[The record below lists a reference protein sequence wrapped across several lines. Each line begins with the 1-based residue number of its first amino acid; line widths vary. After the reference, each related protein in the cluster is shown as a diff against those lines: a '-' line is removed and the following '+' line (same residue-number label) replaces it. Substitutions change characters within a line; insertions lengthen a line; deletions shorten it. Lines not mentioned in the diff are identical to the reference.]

1 MKQIKAP
8 VPVNFSKILIAAL
21 FLTIILAVIG
31 LWWLKNPRVA
41 AFLIEHPIIILP
53 YFIGKVGFLKVA
65 LGLIITIGLI
75 PLILF
80 IPDAHS
86 NQKNQII
93 RGSSISDPKK
103 VTKIMKAQCRKEDS
117 RYKHIQIGNIPLPQ
131 KLENRGFFF
140 FGDPGTGKSQSIKQ
154 VVSVFKTRPDMRGI
168 IFDRN
173 GEMLREFY
181 DPKKDLIYNPFD
193 SRSVHWSH
201 INEIKVGVRP
211 ETIAEALIPPPLKTD
226 PNPFFPIAAAAVL
239 SELYRVLKNN
249 KDLYQ
254 ALIKKDEDLRN
265 IVGGSLA
272 ERYLAEPKLA
282 SSVVSSANN
291 FCKFYRDI
299 QERKDENISFYEW
312 GYNDNP
318 RWLFISLTENDAP
331 ILKPLHSM
339 LFELMLKG
347 LLSNQNRQLKTVI
360 VIDELGALN
369 RLDSLGRLLSES
381 RKFRGCPILGTQT
394 PAQVTKIYG
403 KEETSILLQGTSTK
417 LMLRCSDPVTS
428 EEMAKIIGKSEEV
441 RFKTNYSQTAPNMK
455 SLGSKTRSTVQEFK
469 EAYRVL
475 PSEIQ
480 NLPDLSGYLKTI
492 DVNYD
497 SNLGGLTTSVKVP
510 IVSFK
515 GKQPSFIPLINETKA
530 QTNIDLTKS

>member
-8 VPVNFSKILIAAL
+8 VPINFSKILIASL
-21 FLTIILAVIG
+21 ILIIIFAGIG

-41 AFLIEHPIIILP
+41 AFLVEHPIMILP
-53 YFIGKVGFLKVA
+53 YLIGKLGILKTA
-65 LGLIITIGLI
+65 LGLLFTIAII

-80 IPDAHS
+80 IPDQQS

-93 RGSSISDPKK
+93 RGSFLSNPEHVK
-103 VTKIMKAQCRKEDS
+103 KIMKAQCRKEDS
-117 RYKHIQIGNIPLPQ
+117 RHRHIQIGNIPLPQ

-154 VVSVFKTRPDMRGI
+154 VVSVFKTRSDIRGI
-168 IFDRN
+168 VFDRN

-193 SRSVHWSH
+193 QRSVHWSH
-201 INEIKVGVRP
+201 VNELNAGVRV

-226 PNPFFPIAAAAVL
+226 PNPFFPVAAAVVL
-239 SELYRVLKNN
+239 GELYRISTNN
-249 KDLYQ
+249 QNLYQ
-254 ALIKKDEDLRN
+254 RLIKSHDEMRSDLR
-265 IVGGSLA
+265 GSLA
-272 ERYLAEPKLA
+272 ERYLIDAKLA

-291 FCKFYRDI
+291 FCKFYRYI
-299 QERKDENISFYEW
+299 QTPKDKNISFYNW
-312 GYNDNP
+312 GLQNDP
-318 RWLFISLTENDAP
+318 RWLFISLKENDAP
-331 ILKPLHSM
+331 LLIPLYSM

-347 LLSNQNRQLKTVI
+347 LLSNENRQLKTAI
-360 VIDELGALN
+360 IIDELGALQ

-381 RKFRGCPILGTQT
+381 RKFGGCPILGTQT
-394 PAQVTKIYG
+394 PAQITKIYG
-403 KEETSILLQGTSTK
+403 KEDTSILLQGTSTK
-417 LMLRCSDPVTS
+417 LMLRCSDPITS
-428 EEMAKIIGKSEEV
+428 EDMAKIIGKSEEL
-441 RFKTNYSQTAPNMK
+441 RYKTNFSQTAPNMK

-480 NLPDLSGYLKTI
+480 NLPDLQGFLKTI

-497 SNLGGLTTSVKVP
+497 SNQGGLTTSVKVP
-510 IVSFK
+510 IVNFK
-515 GKQPSFIPLINETKA
+515 GRHQSFIPLSENS
-530 QTNIDLTKS
+530 IDLTKS